1 MKKKTLFIILGSC
14 LFLLI
19 TAITTLAI
27 IRSKINIYIGD
38 KRVGIKVFESYKDPG
53 ATLRIGKKTI
63 KPSKYKVKV
72 TGSYDIN
79 KIGMYKIDYSVK
91 YYGKELTD
99 TKIVTVY
106 DDTKPELTLN
116 IDKVQKDY
124 CTKKYK
130 QEIKYTATDNY
141 DGDISSKVEVEETE
155 DKLIYKAVDSSGNET
170 IKEVLIDYGTKPS
183 NKFELNGSAKTYVN
197 INSEYTEK
205 GASYVDGC
213 GKKIDKEIKIT
224 GTVDT
229 KTLGEYKITYEV
241 AGEKPI
247 TRTVIVR
254 EKPHK
259 IIYLTFDDGPGA
271 NTKKV
276 LNALD
281 KYNVK
286 ATFFVT
292 NQFPKYQYLIKE
304 EYDKGHAIGVHTLTH
319 SWNIY
324 NSLQDYIYDFDAMNE
339 IIKNQTGSYTKIFRF
354 PGGSGNTVSRSH
366 STGVVTAIAEE
377 MTNRGY
383 AYFDWNLSSGDA
395 STGKVTSQ
403 KIINNVLNS
412 VDNCAYNCVILFHDY
427 KPTTANAIEPILSE
441 LVSRGYSFS
450 TLSVNSP
457 TVHAKIKN

>member
-339 IIKNQTGSYTKIFRF
+339 IIKTQKLCKTFSSCLNPDEQAAISEKFLTPEIREVMSDKELIDCINAFFKNNLNISETSRNAFLHRNTLLYRIDKIHKITGLNIRNF
-354 PGGSGNTVSRSH
+354 
-366 STGVVTAIAEE
+366 EE
-377 MTNRGY
+377 AMT
-383 AYFDWNLSSGDA
+383 FKLL
-395 STGKVTSQ
+395 T
-403 KIINNVLNS
+403 IIYDKTNERLGR
-412 VDNCAYNCVILFHDY
+412 
-427 KPTTANAIEPILSE
+427 K
-441 LVSRGYSFS
+441 
-450 TLSVNSP
+450 
-457 TVHAKIKN
+457 